1 MNEANSGTGELKNLN
16 GWDNIKV
23 PGLHPSMSMS
33 DLVSHIE
40 HRFSEHR
47 TSKNSLPNDEQESL
61 EILDEI
67 SRCLFTDSQHVP
79 TSDEKSIMTRVNSLY
94 SLLQKDPGPVHDFN
108 FRSGQSNDV
117 TTMGTETKHQ
127 FNCFAPEV
135 KCEVT
140 EDSSTPHEESTD
152 VSGKGLGMSRKD
164 SVGELLLNLPR
175 IASLPQ
181 FFFNISEDFNSQAR

>member
-1 MNEANSGTGELKNLN
+1 MNEASSGTGKLNNLN

-40 HRFSEHR
+40 NRFSEHR
-47 TSKNSLPNDEQESL
+47 TSTNSPCNDERESL

-79 TSDEKSIMTRVNSLY
+79 TSDEKSIMTRVDSLY
-94 SLLQKDPGPVHDFN
+94 NLLRKDSGPVQDFN
-108 FRSGQSNDV
+108 FRSTHSKDMSLMDNK
-117 TTMGTETKHQ
+117 TKYQ
-127 FNCFAPEV
+127 LNSFAPEV
-135 KCEVT
+135 KSELT
-140 EDSSTPHEESTD
+140 EDSSTPHGELVD
-152 VSGKGLGMSRKD
+152 LSGKGLGMSRKD